1 MLKINTYS
9 QGLMALK
16 QMVVSQSSVVKGHT
30 ERLGLS
36 FAISVVAAAGAVLGL
51 PSEAAADYT
60 CKHTCPEYDPPNDKC
75 ETTCANHQGCEGS
88 CSGGVC
94 SVTCVG

>member
-36 FAISVVAAAGAVLGL
+36 FAISVMAATGAILGS
-51 PSEAAADYT
+51 PIEAAAT
-60 CKHTCPEYDPPNDKC
+60 ECTHSCPHLPPPEDKC
-75 ETTCANHQGCEGS
+75 KKTCEAHES
-88 CSGGVC
+88 CWG
-94 SVTCVG
+94 TCRNDECTITCIA